1 MAEGSAR
8 TKLATVA
15 LVIVG
20 FALGFAEFIVI
31 GITPDIAEE
40 YGISLASAGNL
51 VGFFAISYAVSTP
64 IIVLSTGRFRRFPLF
79 VTFLAVFNVGNLL
92 AIVAPTYETLLV
104 ARVLTAVVSGVLLST
119 VMTFINDIIPREKS
133 ARIISFVYA
142 GFSVASVLGTPIGT
156 LLADAFGIK
165 AAFIA
170 VEAVALVVSVL
181 LLVSVP
187 RSGSTD
193 VSSRVRDQLVILKDR
208 RIILVLIMK
217 GFGMAAT
224 YVFYVYVTPI
234 LEDGVGLSVWMV
246 SIVLFFYG
254 AATIV
259 SNLGSGSIAQHYGL
273 AKMPLVFG
281 LQALVLLLLGPSL
294 ASGNTALAVINV
306 VLTGVFIYHMNAP
319 LQTFLLQTSAKD
331 YPKALTPCVC
341 RYAHLFRPGHCYGI
355 VPWWRGG
362 FGSRFCVGRSSRR
375 SVRDCC
381 CCCRRADLAAGK
393 PQARNRTVEKSREK
407 SATLCAA
414 ADLGSLPCEK
424 E

>member
-64 IIVLSTGRFRRFPLF
+64 VIVLSTGRFRRFPLF
-79 VTFLAVFNVGNLL
+79 VTFLAVFNAGNLL
-92 AIVAPTYETLLV
+92 AIAAPTYETLLV

-170 VEAVALVVSVL
+170 VEAVALVVTVL

-193 VSSRVRDQLVILKDR
+193 VSSRVRGSAGNPEGSSHHLGAHHE
-208 RIILVLIMK
+208 RIRHGGNVRVLRVRNAYL
-217 GFGMAAT
+217 GRWRGPFG
-224 YVFYVYVTPI
+224 V
-234 LEDGVGLSVWMV
+234 DGK
-246 SIVLFFYG
+246 YR
-254 AATIV
+254 A
-259 SNLGSGSIAQHYGL
+259 
-273 AKMPLVFG
+273 
-281 LQALVLLLLGPSL
+281 VLLRCRNYCFQ
-294 ASGNTALAVINV
+294 SG
-306 VLTGVFIYHMNAP
+306 
-319 LQTFLLQTSAKD
+319 
-331 YPKALTPCVC
+331 
-341 RYAHLFRPGHCYGI
+341 
-355 VPWWRGG
+355 
-362 FGSRFCVGRSSRR
+362 
-375 SVRDCC
+375 
-381 CCCRRADLAAGK
+381 
-393 PQARNRTVEKSREK
+393 
-407 SATLCAA
+407 
-414 ADLGSLPCEK
+414 
-424 E
+424 

>member
-79 VTFLAVFNVGNLL
+79 VTFLAVFNAGNLL

-156 LLADAFGIK
+156 LLA
-165 AAFIA
+165 
-170 VEAVALVVSVL
+170 
-181 LLVSVP
+181 SVP

-234 LEDGVGLSVWMV
+234 LEGGVGLSVWMV

-273 AKMPLVFG
+273 AKMPIMFG

-306 VLTGVFIYHMNAP
+306 VLTGVFIYHMNSP

-331 YPKALTPCVC
+331 YPKAITLASAVMPT
-341 RYAHLFRPGHCYGI
+341 
-355 VPWWRGG
+355 
-362 FGSRFCVGRSSRR
+362 SS
-375 SVRDCC
+375 
-381 CCCRRADLAAGK
+381 
-393 PQARNRTVEKSREK
+393 
-407 SATLCAA
+407 
-414 ADLGSLPCEK
+414 DLGIATGSFLGGVVASGPGFVWAGPVGALFAIVAVVAAVLILQPENRK
-424 E
+424 RETAQ

>member
-64 IIVLSTGRFRRFPLF
+64 VIVLSTGRFRRFPLF
-79 VTFLAVFNVGNLL
+79 VTFLAVFNAGNLL
-92 AIVAPTYETLLV
+92 AIAAPTYETLLV

-170 VEAVALVVSVL
+170 VEAVALVVTVL

-193 VSSRVRDQLVILKDR
+193 VFFSCARSAGNPEGSSHHLGAHHERIRHGGNVRVLRVRNAYLGR
-208 RIILVLIMK
+208 WR
-217 GFGMAAT
+217 GPFG
-224 YVFYVYVTPI
+224 V
-234 LEDGVGLSVWMV
+234 DGK
-246 SIVLFFYG
+246 YR
-254 AATIV
+254 A
-259 SNLGSGSIAQHYGL
+259 
-273 AKMPLVFG
+273 
-281 LQALVLLLLGPSL
+281 VLLRCRNYCFQ
-294 ASGNTALAVINV
+294 SG
-306 VLTGVFIYHMNAP
+306 
-319 LQTFLLQTSAKD
+319 
-331 YPKALTPCVC
+331 
-341 RYAHLFRPGHCYGI
+341 
-355 VPWWRGG
+355 
-362 FGSRFCVGRSSRR
+362 
-375 SVRDCC
+375 
-381 CCCRRADLAAGK
+381 
-393 PQARNRTVEKSREK
+393 
-407 SATLCAA
+407 
-414 ADLGSLPCEK
+414 
-424 E
+424 

>member
-1 MAEGSAR
+1 MAECSAR

-79 VTFLAVFNVGNLL
+79 VMFLAVFNAGNLL

-170 VEAVALVVSVL
+170 VEVVALVVSVL

-193 VSSRVRDQLVILKDR
+193 VSSRVRRSAGNPEGSSHHPGDSHEGIWHGGNVC
-208 RIILVLIMK
+208 VLRVRNAYL
-217 GFGMAAT
+217 GRWRGSFG
-224 YVFYVYVTPI
+224 V
-234 LEDGVGLSVWMV
+234 DGK
-246 SIVLFFYG
+246 YR
-254 AATIV
+254 A
-259 SNLGSGSIAQHYGL
+259 
-273 AKMPLVFG
+273 
-281 LQALVLLLLGPSL
+281 VLLRCRNYCFQ
-294 ASGNTALAVINV
+294 SG
-306 VLTGVFIYHMNAP
+306 
-319 LQTFLLQTSAKD
+319 
-331 YPKALTPCVC
+331 
-341 RYAHLFRPGHCYGI
+341 
-355 VPWWRGG
+355 
-362 FGSRFCVGRSSRR
+362 
-375 SVRDCC
+375 
-381 CCCRRADLAAGK
+381 
-393 PQARNRTVEKSREK
+393 
-407 SATLCAA
+407 
-414 ADLGSLPCEK
+414 
-424 E
+424 

>member
-79 VTFLAVFNVGNLL
+79 VTFLAVFNAGNLL

-170 VEAVALVVSVL
+170 VEAVALVVTVL

-224 YVFYVYVTPI
+224 YVF

-273 AKMPLVFG
+273 AKMPIMFG

-306 VLTGVFIYHMNAP
+306 VLTGVFIYHMNSP

-331 YPKALTPCVC
+331 YPKAITLASAVMPT
-341 RYAHLFRPGHCYGI
+341 
-355 VPWWRGG
+355 
-362 FGSRFCVGRSSRR
+362 SS
-375 SVRDCC
+375 
-381 CCCRRADLAAGK
+381 
-393 PQARNRTVEKSREK
+393 
-407 SATLCAA
+407 
-414 ADLGSLPCEK
+414 DLGIATGSFLGGVVASGPGFVWAGPVGALFAIVAVVAAVLILQPENRK
-424 E
+424 RETAQ